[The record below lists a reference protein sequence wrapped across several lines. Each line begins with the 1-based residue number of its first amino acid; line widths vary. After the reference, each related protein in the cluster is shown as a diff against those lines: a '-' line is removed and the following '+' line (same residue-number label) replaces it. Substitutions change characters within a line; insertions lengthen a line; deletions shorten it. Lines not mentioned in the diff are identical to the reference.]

1 LNFVLRTLGFSSGF
15 WFRISDF
22 LETYPTMQ
30 RVSDYLRRWAAR
42 KHVRPWALSAPVA
55 VLLICLPLLSPLR
68 HPAAAMMSNEEMAR
82 WATVQALVEQQ
93 TFVINGTLFG
103 LTTQRVHV
111 ADESLGVGRLTSP
124 IYYANQPPTQGL
136 LLAGPYWVMYHWMG
150 LTFREHPTLVE
161 YLLTVFAVTVPVAAA
176 AGMIYRMGRLFDLP
190 RPWRAGLA
198 LAVVLGSGLVSYA
211 TVLNPFAPA
220 AALVLGAA
228 AILVQVSRIR
238 SPFRSG
244 GYLASAGFFT
254 ALAAAIHP
262 AAAPFVVLFAGVICV
277 MRWRPSVRLGG
288 VLMYG
293 LGVLPPVLLHVS
305 LSLPIT
311 GDWKLGLA
319 QVVPHT
325 IRLPRSVVPPPAAVD
340 PAGDDVSLPASP
352 TLWQTA
358 GLYVGRLVGAALG
371 PHGVLVHFPVLV
383 FGLAGLWIVIR
394 RNWPGATKGL
404 AIATVVGSGIVLLR
418 YVIVPVNWTHA
429 MFAVRWYVVFL
440 PLLLF
445 WAGAWCR
452 RSHHPATW
460 ATAGVLLAFSC
471 AVSLV
476 GATDPTPPNGYT
488 GYTALTALRHLT
500 APGLEGEALAG
511 R

>member
-1 LNFVLRTLGFSSGF
+1 MSRLR
-15 WFRISDF
+15 
-22 LETYPTMQ
+22 
-30 RVSDYLRRWAAR
+30 DYFRRWLAG
-42 KHVRPWALSAPVA
+42 KHVRPWALSAPVV

-68 HPAAAMMSNEEMAR
+68 HPAAGQMGDEEMAR

-93 TFVINGTLFG
+93 TFAIDGTMFAH
-103 LTTQRVHV
+103 TRQRLWVG
-111 ADESLGVGRLTSP
+111 DGVS
-124 IYYANQPPTQGL
+124 YANQPPTQGL
-136 LLAGPYWVMYHWMG
+136 LLAGPYWVMVHGFG
-150 LTFREHPTLVE
+150 LRFRDNPWLVR
-161 YLLTVFAVTVPVAAA
+161 YLLTLIGVTVPVAAA
-176 AGMIYRMGRLFDLP
+176 AGMIYRMGRLFELS

-198 LAVVLGSGLVSYA
+198 MAVVLGSGMVSYA

-220 AALVLGAA
+220 AALLLGGA

-262 AAAPFVVLFAGVICV
+262 AAAPFVILFAGVIGA

-293 LGVLPPVLLHVS
+293 IGVIPPVLLHLS

-311 GDWKLGLA
+311 GDWRLGLA
-319 QVVPHT
+319 PVTSHAL
-325 IRLPRSVVPPPAAVD
+325 RLPHSLAGAQPAVAD
-340 PAGDDVSLPASP
+340 PGDPDIGLIESP
-352 TLWQTA
+352 TAWQWA
-358 GLYVGRLVGAALG
+358 GLYTGRLVAAAVG
-371 PHGVLVHFPVLV
+371 RHGLLVHFPVLV
-383 FGLAGLWIVIR
+383 FGVAGLWTVVR

-404 AIATVVGSGIVLLR
+404 AVATVVGAAVIGLR
-418 YVIVPVNWTHA
+418 YVVVPVDWRYA
-429 MFAVRWYVVFL
+429 MFGVRWYVVFL
-440 PLLLF
+440 PLVLF

-460 ATAGVLLAFSC
+460 ATAGVLLAFSV
-471 AVSLV
+471 AVSLL
-476 GATDPTPPNGYT
+476 GATDPMPRGGYDR
-488 GYTALTALRHLT
+488 YTAYAALHHLVS
-500 APGLEGEALAG
+500 PGVEPAAVAE

>member
-1 LNFVLRTLGFSSGF
+1 MLPVPPL
-15 WFRISDF
+15 
-22 LETYPTMQ
+22 
-30 RVSDYLRRWAAR
+30 LRRWFAR

-68 HPAAAMMSNEEMAR
+68 HPFAGEMSDDETAR

-93 TFVINGTLFG
+93 TFAINGTMFAHTRQAVWVG
-103 LTTQRVHV
+103 DAAY
-111 ADESLGVGRLTSP
+111 AD
-124 IYYANQPPTQGL
+124 QPPTQGL
-136 LLAGPYWVMYHWMG
+136 LLAGPYWLLVHACHLRFADNRW
-150 LTFREHPTLVE
+150 LVE
-161 YLLTVFAVTVPVAAA
+161 YLLTLFAVTVPVAAA
-176 AGMIYRMGRLFDLP
+176 AGMIYRMGRLFELS

-198 LAVVLGSGLVSYA
+198 LATVLGSGMISYA

-244 GYLASAGFFT
+244 GYLASAGFFA

-262 AAAPFVVLFAGVICV
+262 AATPFVFLFAGVILV
-277 MRWRPSVRLGG
+277 MRWRPSVRVGG

-293 LGVLPPVLLHVS
+293 LGVIPPVLLHLS

-311 GDWKLGLA
+311 GDWRLGL
-319 QVVPHT
+319 VT
-325 IRLPRSVVPPPAAVD
+325 PPPAVVKPND
-340 PAGDDVSLPASP
+340 EDVGAPEVP
-352 TLWQTA
+352 TPWQQV
-358 GLYVGRLVGAALG
+358 GVYGGRLVGAAVG
-371 PHGVLVHFPVLV
+371 PHGLLVHFPVLV
-383 FGLAGLWIVIR
+383 FGAAGLWIVVR

-404 AIATVVGSGIVLLR
+404 AVATLVGGAVVGLR
-418 YVIVPVNWTHA
+418 YVIVPPDWRNA
-429 MFAVRWYVVFL
+429 MFGVRWYVVFL
-440 PLLLF
+440 PLVLF

-460 ATAGVLLAFSC
+460 ATAGGLLAFSC
-471 AVSLV
+471 AVALV
-476 GATDPTPPNGYT
+476 GATDPMPRDGYGRNT
-488 GYTALTALRHLT
+488 YTALAALRHLVSPT
-500 APGLEGEALAG
+500 IAPPPIAE

>member
-1 LNFVLRTLGFSSGF
+1 MERLLA
-15 WFRISDF
+15 
-22 LETYPTMQ
+22 
-30 RVSDYLRRWAAR
+30 YLRRWSAR
-42 KHVRPWALSAPVA
+42 KHVRPWALSAPIA

-68 HPAAAMMSNEEMAR
+68 HPVAGEMSDEEMAR

-93 TFVINGTLFG
+93 TFAIDGTMFG
-103 LTTQRVHV
+103 HTRQRVRV
-111 ADESLGVGRLTSP
+111 AEV
-124 IYYANQPPTQGL
+124 YYANQPPTQGL
-136 LLAGPYWVMYHWMG
+136 LLAGPYWLMVRWGH
-150 LTFREHPTLVE
+150 LRFRDDPALVE
-161 YLLTVFAVTVPVAAA
+161 YLLTLIAVTVPVAAA
-176 AGMIYRMGRLFDLP
+176 AGMIYRMGRLFELS

-198 LAVVLGSGLVSYA
+198 LAVVLGSGMISYA

-220 AALVLGAA
+220 AALLLGAA

-262 AAAPFVVLFAGVICV
+262 AAAPFILLFAGVICA

-293 LGVLPPVLLHVS
+293 LGVIPPVLLHLS

-311 GDWKLGLA
+311 GDWRLGLA
-319 QVVPHT
+319 AINPPHPV
-325 IRLPRSVVPPPAAVD
+325 RLPRAALLAAARARPSTDFADED
-340 PAGDDVSLPASP
+340 PALEAP
-352 TLWQTA
+352 TAWQMT
-358 GLYVGRLVGAALG
+358 GVYSGRLVGAAVG
-371 PHGVLVHFPVLV
+371 RHGLLVHFPVLV
-383 FGLAGLWIVIR
+383 FGVAGLWIVLR

-404 AIATVVGSGIVLLR
+404 AVATAIGAIVIGLR
-418 YVIVPVNWTHA
+418 YVIVPVDWRYA
-429 MFAVRWYVVFL
+429 MFGVRWYVVFL

-460 ATAGVLLAFSC
+460 ATAGGLLAFSC
-471 AVSLV
+471 AVALI
-476 GATDPTPPNGYT
+476 GATDPMPRQGYDR
-488 GYTALTALRHLT
+488 YTAAAALHHLVS
-500 APGLEGEALAG
+500 PGVEPATLAG